1 MQQSQN
7 NGGKVLEMLK
17 STELSAE
24 NVNISLE
31 LLTVTSLL
39 KVCLDNILAAIEAIY
54 LAMLVMLLLVV

>member
-1 MQQSQN
+1 
-7 NGGKVLEMLK
+7 MLK